1 RYILRYLSINFFIK
15 SFAHIWTSLLPTFL
29 WRVYFSLFFKLIGS
43 DKSIYGLALPPP
55 HNLSIL
61 PIVPEYKCSLYHYT
75 NLRNFSS
82 EKYFS
87 ADWDHLQRVAA
98 YQEVGYPA
106 CLAFDVSAPP
116 R

>member
-1 RYILRYLSINFFIK
+1 RSSGEFTFRYSLSSSDQTNRYMG
-15 SFAHIWTSLLPTFL
+15 LL
-29 WRVYFSLFFKLIGS
+29 Y
-43 DKSIYGLALPPP
+43 PPP
-55 HNLSIL
+55 NNLSIF
-61 PIVPEYKCSLYHYT
+61 PMVPEYKCSLYHFT

-106 CLAFDVSAPP
+106 CLAFDASAPANFLLLIDVLILNP
-116 R
+116 TKVGEHQHCYYK